1 MNLLSMFD
9 FAGDPGAP
17 DKTFDYNAWLKAKNK
32 GDAQITDLEDYR
44 KYARG
49 QREKY
54 SGRAD
59 IAYGKAGESF
69 DKSGRILD
77 TAGKYG
83 TLGARLGAKAGRMA
97 DDSGYYQGLQD
108 KVRGRGQ
115 RFYGLGEE
123 ARKAGQE
130 ALSPTGGRNR
140 FTSVM
145 LDSLQDYYA
154 SQEKNFDTE
163 MAGTSLS
170 PAALAKMKQDR
181 KMNFLRSTGEAF
193 QKGQMAMD
201 QKQMQ
206 DFATRINAIG
216 TEANMINL
224 DVANM
229 MQGNAVRG
237 QQMSDLMN
245 TGQNM
250 ANFGRFELGRAG
262 ATQNLGCNYMN
273 MSNAASNNMRFYDA
287 QGTSVTDRILSDA
300 RGTQL
305 SQEERKIRD
314 AQNQYN
320 YDRFK
325 AGSGQRGFNNLVKAG
340 TVIASFAAAPATGGA
355 SLAAGAMSLKASE
368 NNKAAADASQNQ
380 QSQPWYQNFG
390 FGNSSQN
397 QTELQKDPGL
407 AYMDMPGMRNTG
419 YNKWTNPTYRSPQQE
434 AYEKHVFGNET
445 YGAYKYPE

>member
-1 MNLLSMFD
+1 MDLLKMFD

-17 DKTFDYNAWLKAKNK
+17 EKTFNYDAWLKAKKK
-32 GDAQITDLEDYR
+32 GDAQIKDLEDYR
-44 KYARG
+44 TYARG
-49 QREKY
+49 ERDKF

-59 IAYGKAGESF
+59 VAWGQASGAF
-69 DKSGRILD
+69 DKSGKLLD
-77 TAGKYG
+77 SAGAY
-83 TLGARLGAKAGRMA
+83 LGRGVRLGGMAADMAG
-97 DDSGYYQGLQD
+97 DQGYYSGLRD
-108 KVRGRGQ
+108 DIRSRGQ

-123 ARKAGQE
+123 ARRAGQD

-145 LDSLQDYYA
+145 LDSLQDYFR
-154 SQEKNFDTE
+154 SQEANFDNE

-170 PAALAKMKQDR
+170 PAALAKLKQDR
-181 KMNFLRSTGEAF
+181 KMNFLNATGDAF

-224 DVANM
+224 DVANI
-229 MQGNAVRG
+229 MQGDNVRG
-237 QQMSDLMN
+237 RQMTDLMN
-245 TGQNM
+245 TSQNM
-250 ANFGRFELGRAG
+250 ANFGRFEMSRAG
-262 ATQNLGCNYMN
+262 ATQNLGTGYLN

-287 QGTSVTDRILSDA
+287 QGNSVTDRILSDA

-305 SQEERKIRD
+305 NQEERKIRD
-314 AQNQYN
+314 AQNTYN
-320 YDRFK
+320 YNRFK
-325 AGSGQRGFNNLVKAG
+325 AGSAQRGFGNLIKAG
-340 TVIASFAAAPATGGA
+340 TLIASFAAAPATGGA

-368 NNKAAADASQNQ
+368 NNKIASQNQ

-397 QTELQKDPGL
+397 QTALQQDPGL
-407 AYMDMPGMRNTG
+407 AYMNMPGQVNVG
-419 YNKWTNPTYRSPQQE
+419 YNRWMPQEEYNRQ
-434 AYEKHVFGNET
+434 ANAWAGR
-445 YGAYKYPE
+445 